1 MELDD
6 RIVER
11 LVAAGAKA
19 TFFVSGRWAE
29 AVPDGVRRLAQE
41 PSSEIGNH
49 SHRHRHLRGLGDA
62 AIRADLAATQEL
74 LADQTGHRPRWFRP
88 PFGEVD
94 ARIAR
99 AAAAVGLGTVQF
111 DVASGDPG
119 RGLTKAALVRTV
131 VGRASAGSI
140 VVMHANHRR
149 FATADAM
156 DRVEPGP

>member
-41 PSSEIGNH
+41 PSFEIGNH

-74 LADQTGHRPRWFRP
+74 LADQTGHRPRWF
-88 PFGEVD
+88 
-94 ARIAR
+94 
-99 AAAAVGLGTVQF
+99 QF
-111 DVASGDPG
+111 QQFWESHSDFATPGACRCGCPG
-119 RGLTKAALVRTV
+119 R
-131 VGRASAGSI
+131 
-140 VVMHANHRR
+140 
-149 FATADAM
+149 
-156 DRVEPGP
+156 